1 MKGSIRMVV
10 GFFVAF
16 GAVGTL
22 DIDPQA
28 SVLVQAALALAG
40 LAVAYSGV
48 KALKEAQYCIAI

>member
-1 MKGSIRMVV
+1 MKGSIRTAL

-28 SVLVQAALALAG
+28 SVIVQAALALVS
-40 LAVAYSGV
+40 LAVMYSGV
-48 KALKEAQYCIAI
+48 RALKEAQ